1 MLYFIMI
8 KTAEQSLTSSEELRI
23 KLSLLE
29 EENRYLKEQ
38 LGWFKR
44 QVFGQK
50 SERFIDQL
58 SVNELL
64 PGLESSLNE
73 LKVEEIIVPPHKR
86 RKKKGG
92 KNQFKLDI
100 PDDLPRETEYKD
112 IPEEKKVDPA
122 TGEKLVKVGE
132 DKIEKLAYKEA
143 SYYVKEIIYP
153 KYASKKNSLFGVIQQ
168 SADECIIEGS
178 KFDSS
183 FMAHIAVEKF
193 AYHMP
198 LYRVR
203 EKLSCCRIKIS
214 EQTLCGLMINIG
226 LKVQPLIDAM
236 KIELFNQKVIFTDDT
251 PVKLIVNGNGKT
263 KEARVW
269 GYFGGKPN
277 APPYHIY
284 QFSSDRCEIHSMSF
298 FKGFKGIFHADAY
311 SAYEKIDES
320 DDYDMK
326 WAACWAHARRKF
338 EEAESIAPEFR
349 LNMLRLIRYLFM
361 FERVALVT
369 TPEERLRIR
378 AEKETPIVDK
388 IYKMMKEKVKDSTL
402 LPSSKMATAIGYM
415 LSREKNF
422 KLYLANPDAKMD
434 NNIAE
439 NGVRKLVIGRK
450 AWLFIGSKRSGKA
463 MANILS
469 LVQTCRA
476 IKINP
481 QDYLEDIFCKL
492 PSYPHKNLSELL
504 PDKWSEK

>member
-1 MLYFIMI
+1 MTNTVVKSVEPL
-8 KTAEQSLTSSEELRI
+8 SEEQVKI
-23 KLSLLE
+23 ALLE
-29 EENRYLKEQ
+29 EEVRYLKEQ

-50 SERFIDQL
+50 SERFIDQ
-58 SVNELL
+58 VPANELL
-64 PGLESSLNE
+64 PGLEASLDE
-73 LKVEEIIVPPHKR
+73 LKVNEIIVPPHKR

-100 PDDLPRETEYKD
+100 PDDLPVVTEYKD

-122 TGEKLVKVGE
+122 TGEKLVKTGE
-132 DKIEKLAYKEA
+132 DRVRKLAYKEA
-143 SYYVKEIIYP
+143 SYYVKEFIYP
-153 KYASKKNSLFGVIQQ
+153 KYASKNNSLFGVAQEP
-168 SADECIIEGS
+168 ADDCIIEGS

-183 FMAHIAVEKF
+183 FMAHISVEKF

-203 EKLSCCRIKIS
+203 EKLSCCRIKVS

-226 LKVQPLIDAM
+226 HKVQPLVDAM
-236 KIELFNQKVIFTDDT
+236 KNELFKQEVVFTDDT

-284 QFSSDRCEIHSMSF
+284 QFSSDRCEIHSMTF

-311 SAYEKIDES
+311 SAYEKIDGS
-320 DDYDMK
+320 DDYDIK

-338 EEAESIAPEFR
+338 EKAESIAPDFR
-349 LNMLRLIRYLFM
+349 LNMLRLIKYLFM
-361 FERVALVT
+361 FERVALIT
-369 TPEERLRIR
+369 TEKERLRIR
-378 AEKETPIVDK
+378 AEKEMPIVDK
-388 IYKMMKEKVKDSTL
+388 IYKLMKEKVKDSTL
-402 LPSSKMATAIGYM
+402 LPSSKLATAIGYM

-422 KLYLANPDAKMD
+422 RLYLSNPDTRMD

-450 AWLFIGSKRSGKA
+450 AWLFIGSRRSGKA

-476 IKINP
+476 MKINP
-481 QDYLEDIFCKL
+481 QEYLEDIFCRL
-492 PSYPHKNLSELL
+492 PAHPHKNLSELL
-504 PDKWSEK
+504 PDKWHKK